1 MRKCLLKVPAETTV
15 AELPSVLPPKTNL
28 SLLVCL
34 LATMLAV
41 TDIIEAVC
49 RQVPQQLLV
58 VL

>member
-15 AELPSVLPPKTNL
+15 AELPSVPPPKTN
-28 SLLVCL
+28 LLVCL